1 MIRTSVR
8 LLILLALAARAAAD
22 VPPQPTV
29 INAEHLESVSSDTE
43 TTTDCQGHVVVTAT
57 NMELRCDH
65 LHMVTSRLSEQTGI
79 IGKQMGFKTLVA
91 TGHVVILQTQGLR
104 EATCGHAEVF
114 PAEDKIVLTIDPVVL
129 DHGNGTRA
137 TGDEIDLYHNQ
148 RRVTGT
154 NIRIDA
160 PPIKDLG
167 FNKNAA
173 PPAPS
178 AEPAAAPSAAP
189 SSGDTIRVPNVTP
202 TSSPT
207 ASGSSSA
214 AGKP

>member
-1 MIRTSVR
+1 MNRPLVW
-8 LLILLALAARAAAD
+8 LLPFLAFAAAARADLA
-22 VPPQPTV
+22 PKPTV
-29 INAEHLESVSSDTE
+29 INADQLESVSSDTE

-65 LHMVTSRLSEQTGI
+65 LHMVTLRLGEQTGI
-79 IGKQMGFKTLVA
+79 IGKQMGFKTLIA

-104 EATCGHAEVF
+104 EATCGRAEVF
-114 PAEDKIVLTIDPVVL
+114 PAQDKIVLTDNPVVV

-154 NIRIDA
+154 NIHIDA

-167 FNKNAA
+167 FSNGA
-173 PPAPS
+173 PPA
-178 AEPAAAPSAAP
+178 A
-189 SSGDTIRVPNVTP
+189 
-202 TSSPT
+202 
-207 ASGSSSA
+207 ASG
-214 AGKP
+214 KP